1 VGGVVELSVVVPVYN
16 EAGSIEALVA
26 DLAREV
32 VPLAATVEVI
42 VVDDASND
50 STPQI
55 LETLAAVHPWL
66 VVVRSPR
73 NRGHGPSVLHGL
85 ARAHGRWIFQIDSD
99 GQFVVAEFDCL
110 WQRRADCDLALG
122 VRVDRHD
129 PAHRLVLSFLV
140 RLAVSLLAR
149 RRLRDPNTPFRLMRR
164 ELWDDLAPLIGDS
177 AAAPS
182 IFTLVGAA
190 VRSRRIVEI
199 PVTHL
204 PREGGRSSLR
214 NLRLVGFSLRGL
226 AELVAFRIA
235 LARAGRNDSPAAR
248 DALPFAIVAAVALC
262 LRLALLGR
270 MPLHHDESEHAW
282 FAWLLRSGHG
292 YRYNPVFHGPVQFY
306 LMSLADVLFGT
317 SDLVARVAPA
327 LAGATITALPFFLR
341 RELGRIAALTAS
353 VALCLA
359 PSYLYFS
366 RFAREDIYAA
376 CVTLALFVVVLRL
389 VTEPRRWHP
398 SALLGLLAVSFA
410 VKETTFITIFLL
422 GLFAVGAAALQ
433 GIRARRAGASARDGA
448 LVRSI
453 AAVGADAWA
462 WGVATFLVVYT
473 LLFTTFLTNPGGLR
487 EGLVGSIRYWLSQQ
501 PVGRGGQP
509 WFYYLVLLPAYE
521 WPIVILGLVGAACV
535 LVRPTVGGVFLVW
548 MFCGSLVIYSWASER
563 MPWLV
568 LHPLLPLIL
577 LAGVGTQSLIQA
589 RRRRGRRFVLV
600 IAALGGATAVY
611 SAVALAYVRPADPRE
626 LLVQVQTSVDVPPIR
641 NEILRVDALMRRT
654 TGHPLTLEV
663 DSWGGTGW
671 PWAWYLRDL
680 PAAYFDMSAGQPR
693 PAAQAVLVAEPN
705 RTVVQPLLRGYV
717 VRRFRL
723 RVWWVPNWGAAGVRQ
738 WFWWLVERKAW
749 SPTASLDELL
759 YLRADVARA
768 AVAEETRARRE
779 ALRGP

>member
-16 EAGSIEALVA
+16 EAGSIEALVT

-42 VVDDASND
+42 VVDDASDD

-55 LETLAAVHPWL
+55 LETLAAAHPWL
-66 VVVRSPR
+66 VVVRSPH
-73 NRGHGPSVLHGL
+73 NLGHGPSVVQGL
-85 ARAHGRWIFQIDSD
+85 VRARGRWIFQIDSD
-99 GQFVVAEFDCL
+99 GQFAVAEFDRL
-110 WQRRADCDLALG
+110 WQRRADCDLTLG
-122 VRVDRHD
+122 VRVERHD
-129 PAHRLVLSFLV
+129 PTHRLVLSLLV
-140 RLAVSLLAR
+140 RLAVSLLAT

-164 ELWDDLAPLIGDS
+164 ELWDDIAPLIGDS

-190 VRSRRIVEI
+190 VRGWRIVEI

-204 PREGGRSSLR
+204 PRQRGRSSLR
-214 NLRLVGFSLRGL
+214 KLRLVAFSLRGL
-226 AELVAFRIA
+226 AQLVAFRIA
-235 LARAGRNDSPAAR
+235 LARATDRKRSATAS

-262 LRLALLGR
+262 LRLVLLGR

-282 FAWLLRSGHG
+282 FAWLLRTGHG

-306 LMSLADVLFGT
+306 LMSLADLLFGT
-317 SDLVARVAPA
+317 SDFVARVAPA
-327 LAGATITALPFFLR
+327 LAGATVTALPFFVR

-353 VALCLA
+353 VALCLT

-376 CVTLALFVVVLRL
+376 CATLALFVVVLRF
-389 VTEPRRWHP
+389 VTKPRPWHP

-410 VKETTFITIFLL
+410 IKETAFITVFLV
-422 GLFAVGAAALQ
+422 GLFAVGAVVLQ
-433 GIRARRAGASARDGA
+433 GVRARQVGVRFRDGA
-448 LVRSI
+448 LLRNV
-453 AAVGADAWA
+453 AAVGTDAWG
-462 WGVATFLVVYT
+462 WGVMTFLVVYT
-473 LLFTTFLTNPGGLR
+473 LLFTTFLTNPGGLQ

-535 LVRPTVGGVFLVW
+535 LVRPTVGGVFLLW
-548 MFCGSLVIYSWASER
+548 MFGGSLVIYSWASER

-577 LAGVGTQSLIQA
+577 LAGVGTQALVRG
-589 RRRRGRRFVLV
+589 RRRRGRRLVLV
-600 IAALGGATAVY
+600 LAALGGATAVY

-626 LLVQVQTSVDVPPIR
+626 LLVQVQTSDDVPLIR
-641 NEILRVDALMRRT
+641 SEILRLDALVRRK

-680 PAAYFDMSAGQPR
+680 RVGYLDLSSGTPR
-693 PAAQAVLVAEPN
+693 PTAQAVLVAAPN
-705 RTVVQPLLRGYV
+705 RAVVQPLLRGYV
-717 VRRFRL
+717 VRRFHL

-738 WFWWLVERKAW
+738 WFWWLVERRAW
-749 SPTASLDELL
+749 SPTASMDELL
-759 YLRADVARA
+759 YLRDDVARA
-768 AVAEETRARRE
+768 EGLRA
-779 ALRGP
+779 P